1 MAKRNETIDIANR
14 NDSKQ
19 IKSTFFPL
27 QLYRDA
33 MKATLQRYSPSKCTT
48 VADVAN
54 IEHWQ
59 HNSKLLKH
67 TLQRKLD
74 EYLYLIVE

>member
-54 IEHWQ
+54 IEH
-59 HNSKLLKH
+59 
-67 TLQRKLD
+67 
-74 EYLYLIVE
+74 